1 MTVSDPRRQALAE
14 WAAASLQVP
23 AAHLVPASVDASF
36 RRYFRVRAGTGRGSW
51 IAMDA
56 PPRQE
61 DSRPFVRVAEL
72 MREAGLHVPRIHDCD
87 LDRGFLLLEDLG
99 SRSYLDVLDDANADA
114 LFADAIAALVDWQ
127 AASRPGVLPEY
138 DATLLRRELDLFPE
152 WFLGRHLGI
161 TLDAAERAAL
171 EGVFEDIVARALA
184 QPRVF
189 VHRDYMPRNL
199 MVSDPNPGVIDFQD
213 AVYGPIA
220 YDVLSLFKDAFV
232 SWPAERFEAWTH
244 AYWSRAAAHGLPVPA
259 EYAEF
264 AQMLDW
270 IGVQRHLKVLGI
282 FARIRYRDGKPHY
295 LEDAP
300 RFVGYVL
307 EAVARQPALAPLA
320 RLFERHVA
328 ERVA

>member
-1 MTVSDPRRQALAE
+1 
-14 WAAASLQVP
+14 
-23 AAHLVPASVDASF
+23 
-36 RRYFRVRAGTGRGSW
+36 
-51 IAMDA
+51 MDA

-244 AYWSRAAAHGLPVPA
+244 AYWSRAAAHDLPVPA